1 LNLEH
6 FNSSN
11 LLQSQL
17 NFVIQAKTLA
27 MRTLTIFLLI
37 IGFNAYAQ
45 YYERTKRNMGI
56 YLTGSTFVNTDET
69 KAFDALNSYTVGGG
83 IHHMLIP
90 GVFPY
95 AGYRY
100 TAQSGLFNAR
110 STVSF
115 FHALHAGVLLDK
127 HLTKVHLRRIGSLC
141 HYHALGII
149 LGPEY
154 QHAIGQRG
162 FGEFSAQIGLSIYHH
177 VSGGSKRTKGNT
189 FQYDVFY
196 RHGFTPLLTIGNSKI
211 YSQQI
216 GLRMRY
222 TKHKVFDFLK

>member
-1 LNLEH
+1 MKLLQLLFFSILMNY
-6 FNSSN
+6 SSN
-11 LLQSQL
+11 
-17 NFVIQAKTLA
+17 
-27 MRTLTIFLLI
+27 
-37 IGFNAYAQ
+37 AQ
-45 YYERTKRNMGI
+45 FYERTKRNIGM
-56 YLTGSTFVNTDET
+56 YVTGSTFVSTDET
-69 KAFDALNSYTVGGG
+69 KTFDQLNSYTVGGG
-83 IHHMLIP
+83 IHHMVIP

-100 TAQSGLFNAR
+100 TSETDLFNAQTTA
-110 STVSF
+110 SS
-115 FHALHAGVLLDK
+115 FHAIHAGLLLDK
-127 HLTKVHLRRIGSLC
+127 HITKVHLKKIGSLC

-149 LGPEY
+149 FGPEY

-162 FGEFSAQIGLSIYHH
+162 FGELSAQIGLSIYHH

-196 RHGFTPLLTIGNSKI
+196 RHGFTPILSSENSKI

>member
-1 LNLEH
+1 MKL
-6 FNSSN
+6 FP
-11 LLQSQL
+11 
-17 NFVIQAKTLA
+17 F
-27 MRTLTIFLLI
+27 FLLI
-37 IGFNAYAQ
+37 IILSNSTIAQ
-45 YYERTKRNMGI
+45 FYERTKRNIGV
-56 YLTGSTFVNTDET
+56 YLTGSTFVSTDET
-69 KAFDALNSYTVGGG
+69 KAFDQFNSYTVGGG
-83 IHHMLIP
+83 IHHMIAP

-100 TAQSGLFNAR
+100 TAQTGLFNAR
-110 STVSF
+110 STVSP
-115 FHALHAGVLLDK
+115 FHAIHAGVLLDK
-127 HLTKVHLRRIGSLC
+127 HLTKVQLSRIGSLC

-189 FQYDVFY
+189 FQYDLFY
-196 RHGFTPLLTIGNSKI
+196 RHGFTPLLTIGNSKF

>member
-1 LNLEH
+1 MKQ
-6 FNSSN
+6 FP
-11 LLQSQL
+11 
-17 NFVIQAKTLA
+17 F
-27 MRTLTIFLLI
+27 FLLI
-37 IGFNAYAQ
+37 IVLSNSSTAQ
-45 YYERTKRNMGI
+45 FYERTNRNMGI
-56 YLTGSTFVNTDET
+56 YLTGSTFVSTDET

-83 IHHMLIP
+83 IHHMIAS

-100 TAQSGLFNAR
+100 TTQTGLFNTR
-110 STVSF
+110 SSVSS
-115 FHALHAGVLLDK
+115 FHSIHAGVLLDK
-127 HLTKVHLRRIGSLC
+127 HITKVHLSRIGSLC

-154 QHAIGQRG
+154 QYA
-162 FGEFSAQIGLSIYHH
+162 IGLSIYHH

-189 FQYDVFY
+189 FQYDLFY
-196 RHGFTPLLTIGNSKI
+196 RHGFKPLLTIGNTKI

>member
-1 LNLEH
+1 MKL
-6 FNSSN
+6 FP
-11 LLQSQL
+11 
-17 NFVIQAKTLA
+17 
-27 MRTLTIFLLI
+27 IFLLTI
-37 IGFNAYAQ
+37 VLSNSSTAQ
-45 YYERTKRNMGI
+45 FYERTKRNMGI
-56 YLTGSTFVNTDET
+56 YLTGSTFVSTDET
-69 KAFDALNSYTVGGG
+69 KALDQLNSYTIGGG

-100 TAQSGLFNAR
+100 TAPSEFFNGR
-110 STVSF
+110 TTVSS
-115 FHALHAGVLLDK
+115 FHAIHAGVLLDK
-127 HLTKVHLRRIGSLC
+127 HLTKVQLKKIGSLC

-154 QHAIGQRG
+154 QYAIGQRG
-162 FGEFSAQIGLSIYHH
+162 FGELSAQIGLSIYHH
-177 VSGGSKRTKGNT
+177 VSGGNKRTKGNT

-196 RHGFTPLLTIGNSKI
+196 RHGFTPILSYGSTKI

>member
-1 LNLEH
+1 MKL
-6 FNSSN
+6 FP
-11 LLQSQL
+11 
-17 NFVIQAKTLA
+17 F
-27 MRTLTIFLLI
+27 FLLI
-37 IGFNAYAQ
+37 IFLSHISTAQ
-45 YYERTKRNMGI
+45 FYERTKRNMGI
-56 YLTGSTFVNTDET
+56 YLTGSTFVSTDET
-69 KAFDALNSYTVGGG
+69 KAFDQLNSYTVGGG
-83 IHHMLIP
+83 FHHMLIP
-90 GVFPY
+90 GVFTY

-100 TAQSGLFNAR
+100 TAQTGLFNTR
-110 STVSF
+110 SSVSS
-115 FHALHAGVLLDK
+115 FHAIHAGVLLDK
-127 HLTKVHLRRIGSLC
+127 HLTKVQLSRIGSLC

-189 FQYDVFY
+189 FQYDLFY

>member
-1 LNLEH
+1 MK
-6 FNSSN
+6 
-11 LLQSQL
+11 QL
-17 NFVIQAKTLA
+17 PF
-27 MRTLTIFLLI
+27 FLLI
-37 IGFNAYAQ
+37 IVVSHSSTAQ
-45 YYERTKRNMGI
+45 FYERTKRNMGA
-56 YLTGSTFVNTDET
+56 YFTGSTFVSTDET

-83 IHHMLIP
+83 IHHMIAS

-100 TAQSGLFNAR
+100 TAQTGLFNTR
-110 STVSF
+110 TSVSS
-115 FHALHAGVLLDK
+115 FHAIHAGVLLDK
-127 HLTKVHLRRIGSLC
+127 HITKVQLSRIGSLC

-177 VSGGSKRTKGNT
+177 VSGGGKRTKGNT
-189 FQYDVFY
+189 FQYDLVY

-216 GLRMRY
+216 GLRMRH